1 MNKEIWKDIKD
12 YEGFYQ
18 VSNLGNVRS
27 VPRNG
32 TVKYYKI
39 LKPNNVK
46 GYYQVTLQKKG
57 KKKIYKVHRL
67 VAKTFIKNTYNKR
80 EVNHIDGNK
89 LNNAVTNLEWVTA
102 KENSNHRVNVLNKK
116 TTDNRKVGMF
126 DKNSNLIQTFNSIV
140 AAGQYFGKSRV
151 NIDNALKH
159 KNNQQTAYG
168 YIWKYLD

>member
-1 MNKEIWKDIKD
+1 MEEQWKVIDFASNYEVSNTGFIRNKTTKYILKGRETFNGYLQVSLKIDEKNKFMNK
-12 YEGFYQ
+12 Y
-18 VSNLGNVRS
+18 
-27 VPRNG
+27 
-32 TVKYYKI
+32 
-39 LKPNNVK
+39 
-46 GYYQVTLQKKG
+46 
-57 KKKIYKVHRL
+57 VHRL
-67 VAKTFIKNTYNKR
+67 VAQFWLENTNDKK

-89 LNNAVTNLEWVTA
+89 KNNNITNLEWVTA

-126 DKNSNLIQTFNSIV
+126 DKNNNLIQAFDSIV

-168 YIWKYLD
+168 YVWKYLD